1 MKLHFVGIG
10 GIGLSGLARYMYKN
24 GHIVSGSDI
33 FKTKLM
39 ESLQKE
45 GIKVNVPH
53 SKSNIKHQ
61 DLVIYTAV
69 AKNDNVEIVE
79 AKKKGIK
86 TVSRREFLP
95 YVLNDKKVIS
105 VCGAHGKSTTSAILS
120 SILPSFS
127 AIIGAESKEF
137 NSNIRYK
144 ESEFLIFEA
153 DESDGSFVDSNPYIA
168 VVTNTEPEHMEFYNY
183 DLKKFYNHYKEF
195 LQKAKIRVANGDD
208 EFIKNLDLDI
218 KRVYLKDAKNIRYTI
233 IDNEPK
239 TLFEYKGVE
248 FEIYGFGEHL
258 VLDALLAIEV
268 ANELIPIKEI
278 QKNIKNY
285 KGIKKRFD

>member
-120 SILPSFS
+120 SILPSFN

-137 NSNIRYK
+137 SSNIRYGD
-144 ESEFLIFEA
+144 SEFLIFEA

-183 DLKKFYNHYKEF
+183 DLEKFYNHYKEF
-195 LQKAKIRVANGDD
+195 
-208 EFIKNLDLDI
+208 
-218 KRVYLKDAKNIRYTI
+218 
-233 IDNEPK
+233 
-239 TLFEYKGVE
+239 
-248 FEIYGFGEHL
+248 
-258 VLDALLAIEV
+258 
-268 ANELIPIKEI
+268 
-278 QKNIKNY
+278 
-285 KGIKKRFD
+285 